1 MVKKQRGHKAQAI
14 IRLALTLVILAL
26 LNVVANRVYDR
37 YDLTTEKRYTLS
49 EPTVQMLRNLNDVVT
64 VTVFLE
70 GEFPAGF
77 KRLRNATE
85 DMLYEFNNISSG
97 NVQYRFIDPSAG
109 SYEDNQKLY
118 KDLTDRGLNP
128 TNLRVKGTEGSSSK
142 IIFPG
147 LIMRYMDSEVPL
159 QLLESQIG
167 MGPEQVLNNS
177 IELLEYKIANSIK
190 KVTQRNVTRVGV
202 IQGQGEL
209 APMQLS
215 GMMQTLV
222 DNKYDVKLVDLPN
235 TLTLVNKFDAIII
248 VKPTL
253 AYREQDKFK
262 VDQFI
267 MNGGKALFMVEGSNA
282 SMDSLRGQPMQMAI
296 HPDANLD
303 DLLFKYGVRVN
314 QDLVQD
320 LQCDVIPI
328 VVSATNPPQTEF
340 FPWPFFPIITSYS
353 AGAENANAPK
363 PHVIAKNL
371 DAVAGK
377 FVSTLDS
384 VQVPNVKKT
393 PILYTSA
400 YSKAVLLPTR
410 IHFSML
416 KTKPEPKSFTK
427 SFMPVAYLLE
437 GQFESVFKNRLSANT
452 LQVLQD
458 SLENVSYK
466 EQSDYNKII
475 VIGDGDIAANEVS
488 NRGEPYPLGFNPYT
502 EQNFANKDLL
512 LNCMEYLTDNNNLI
526 ATRNR
531 EVKLRLLD
539 KVKVSSESL
548 KWQLINLVLPVVA
561 IILFGLLY
569 NFVRRRKYAK

>member
-14 IRLALTLVILAL
+14 TRLLLMLVILVL

-49 EPTVQMLRNLNDVVT
+49 APTVQLLRNLDDVVT

-77 KRLRNATE
+77 KRLRSATE
-85 DMLYEFNNISSG
+85 DMLYEFNNVSNG
-97 NVQYRFIDPSAG
+97 KLQYRFIDPSAG
-109 SYEDNQKLY
+109 SYEENQKLY

-128 TNLRVKGTEGSSSK
+128 TNLRVKGNEGSSSK

-147 LIMRYMDSEVPL
+147 LIMRYMDNEVPL

-177 IELLEYKIANSIK
+177 IELLEYKIANSVK
-190 KVTQRNVTRVGV
+190 KATERNVTRVGV
-202 IQGQGEL
+202 VQGQGEL

-215 GMMQTLV
+215 GMIQTLV
-222 DNKYDVKLVDLPN
+222 DNRYDVKLIDLPN

-248 VKPTL
+248 AKPTL
-253 AYREQDKFK
+253 PYREQDKFK
-262 VDQFI
+262 IDQFI
-267 MNGGKALFMVEGSNA
+267 MNGGKTLFMIEGSNA
-282 SMDSLRGQPMQMAI
+282 SMDSLRGQPMQMAM

-320 LQCDVIPI
+320 IQCDVIPI

-340 FPWPFFPIITSYS
+340 FPWPFFPIVTSYS
-353 AGAENANAPK
+353 AGAENAKAPK
-363 PHVIAKNL
+363 SHVIAKNL
-371 DAVAGK
+371 DAVACK

-384 VQVPNVKKT
+384 VRVPNVKKT

-400 YSKAVLLPTR
+400 YSKSVLLPTR

-416 KTKPEPKSFTK
+416 KAKPEPKSYSK
-427 SFMPVAYLLE
+427 SFMPIAYLLE
-437 GQFESVFKNRLSANT
+437 GEFESVFKNRLSAET
-452 LQVLQD
+452 LDALQD
-458 SLENVSYK
+458 SLENVSYTEK
-466 EQSDYNKII
+466 SPYNKII

-526 ATRNR
+526 GTRNR

-539 KVKVSSESL
+539 KVKVGEESL
-548 KWQLINLVLPVVA
+548 KWQVINLVIPVVA
-561 IILFGLLY
+561 VILFGLLY
-569 NFVRRRKYAK
+569 NFMRRRKYAK

>member
-14 IRLALTLVILAL
+14 TRLLLTLVILVL

-49 EPTVQMLRNLNDVVT
+49 PATVQLLRNLNDVVT

-70 GEFPAGF
+70 GDFPAGF
-77 KRLRNATE
+77 TRLRNATE
-85 DMLYEFNNISSG
+85 DMLYEFNNVSNG
-97 NVQYRFIDPSAG
+97 KLQYRFFDPASG
-109 SYEDNQKLY
+109 TYEENQKIQ
-118 KDLTDRGLNP
+118 KDLIDRGLNP
-128 TNLRVKGTEGSSSK
+128 TNLRVKGNAGSSNNT
-142 IIFPG
+142 IFPG
-147 LIMRYMDSEVPL
+147 LIMRYMDNEIPL
-159 QLLESQIG
+159 QLLENQIG
-167 MGPEQVLNNS
+167 MGPERVLNNS
-177 IELLEYKIANSIK
+177 IELLEYKIANSLK
-190 KVTQRNVTRVGV
+190 KVTERNVTRVGI

-209 APMQLS
+209 APIQLS

-222 DNKYDVKLVDLPN
+222 DNRYDVKLADLPN
-235 TLTLVNKFDAIII
+235 MLTLVNKFDAIII
-248 VKPTL
+248 AKPTL
-253 AYREQDKFK
+253 PYREQDKFK
-262 VDQFI
+262 IDQFI

-282 SMDSLRGQPMQMAI
+282 NMDSLRGAPMQMAI

-320 LQCDVIPI
+320 YQADVIPI
-328 VVSATNPPQTEF
+328 VVSASNPPQTEF
-340 FPWPFFPIITSYS
+340 FPWPYFPIITSYS
-353 AGAENANAPK
+353 AGADNAKAPK
-363 PHVIAKNL
+363 PHAIAKNL

-384 VQVPNVKKT
+384 VRVPNVTKT
-393 PILYTSA
+393 PLLYTSA
-400 YSKAVLLPTR
+400 YSKSVLLPAR

-416 KTKPEPKSFTK
+416 KTKPDPKSYNK
-427 SFMPVAYLLE
+427 SFLPIAYLLE
-437 GQFESVFKNRLSANT
+437 GEFESVFKNRLSAET
-452 LQVLQD
+452 LDALQD
-458 SLENVSYK
+458 SLENVSYTEK
-466 EQSDYNKII
+466 SIFNKII

-502 EQNFANKDLL
+502 EQNFANKELL

-539 KVKVSSESL
+539 KVKVGEESL
-548 KWQLINLVLPVVA
+548 KWQVVNLVIPVVA
-561 IILFGLLY
+561 VILFGLLY
-569 NFVRRRKYAK
+569 NFIRRRKYAK